1 MIDWL
6 FQESHARH
14 SRGSLSDIRRA
25 SYAALPDSAVYAS
38 LRDWKTSRLTS
49 RLEAYH
55 AQTQPVIDYYQ
66 TAGRVQAIAADKP
79 SEQVAAKITSALA

>member
-49 RLEAYH
+49 RLDVAFMRRMVSLW
-55 AQTQPVIDYYQ
+55 TIRDFDNL
-66 TAGRVQAIAADKP
+66 VQA
-79 SEQVAAKITSALA
+79 